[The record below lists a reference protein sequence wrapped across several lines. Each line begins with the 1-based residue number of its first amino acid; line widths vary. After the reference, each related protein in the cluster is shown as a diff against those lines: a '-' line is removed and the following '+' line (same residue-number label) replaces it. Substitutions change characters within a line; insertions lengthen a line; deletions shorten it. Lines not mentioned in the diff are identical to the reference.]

1 MAPGTINQTSQDT
14 QPVSVTKLGNEVQKT
29 LADAI
34 STICE
39 IDIDTMD
46 SSYADRIKGK
56 PCDMTSNQFLM
67 AAMLCDEANK
77 EIVDGVIAELGNQ
90 GWKVVF
96 CKIAA
101 LFCKRTLPFIRGRV
115 LVQVSPRGAYD
126 YEDTLSWAKEYAK
139 AFEQVGISKDRYAI
153 KIPTTGPAMNAA
165 KQLESDGIS
174 TLGTALFSV
183 AQAIAAGQA
192 NCYAISPYYNEIKA
206 HGDPSLRLN
215 VEDFLTQHPMSNR
228 IAQIRH
234 VYNLESE
241 QTGKKQPQ
249 MKPASFVVWQEAM
262 ACAMLGS
269 ENVTALP
276 PVLDELTTIS
286 SSALQRDPKSD
297 ISKEVEVLLN
307 NDPLICS
314 TSFTKAD
321 LPTFKTDY
329 LANNGAALD
338 TANEADPITKQRLFD
353 ALELFC
359 SFEDQCKTFIEEKLV
374 AV

>member
-1 MAPGTINQTSQDT
+1 MAPGTVNQTNQDA
-14 QPVSVTKLGNEVQKT
+14 QSVPITKSIDDVQNT
-29 LADAI
+29 LADKL
-34 STICE
+34 STICQ

-46 SSYADRIKGK
+46 SSYANRIKGK

-67 AAMLCDEANK
+67 AAMLCEKANE
-77 EIVDGVIAELGNQ
+77 EIVNGVIAESGKQ

-126 YEDTLSWAKEYAK
+126 RQDTISWAKEYAK
-139 AFEQVGISKDRYAI
+139 AFDEVGISKDRYAI

-165 KQLESDGIS
+165 KELQAEGIA
-174 TLGTALFSV
+174 TLGTAMFSV
-183 AQAIAAGQA
+183 TQAIAASQA

-215 VEDFLTQHPMSNR
+215 VKDYLTQHPMSNR

-234 VYNLESE
+234 VYDLERK

-249 MKPASFVVWQEAM
+249 MKPASFIVWQEAM

-276 PVLDELTTIS
+276 PVLDELTSLS
-286 SSALQRDPKSD
+286 SSALQRDPKAD
-297 ISKEVEVLLN
+297 ISNEVEVLLN
-307 NDPLICS
+307 NDPLNGS
-314 TSFTKAD
+314 THFTKSN
-321 LPTFKTDY
+321 LPTFQTDY

-338 TANEADPITKQRLFD
+338 AANEADPVTKQRLFD

-374 AV
+374 TV